1 MKQCERLG
9 VSPKWTKLRGVLER
23 SKIINPN
30 YEYDTLKDIG
40 DYATKYDA
48 VPNYQP
54 RQNTSNRLPDF
65 YAEEIGRYST
75 EYCLIQALQ
84 GQPWLVELAKWNIYY
99 QLGRQFIFFTHD
111 QWWTSRTEPPRDGGL
126 KSYTTQYAA
135 NMMAVTSLLGWKDAV
150 IQQGYIAIAAL
161 NRAYQSALDYK
172 EKHRRAQAF
181 MLRLFCDWVGD
192 VSHQWPSYAYDE
204 PIYEN
209 LLAHWRT
216 PNPED
221 LVPCLLAACDRH
233 THQTGHESSKNHY
246 DFSTPALMRVPIEIL
261 FLFRLREWEG
271 LTNPTLDHPLMV
283 APFDKLPPEQP
294 VPPLDDLMQAVLK
307 RAREDWPN
315 YDEVLALDN
324 LKHNV

>member
-1 MKQCERLG
+1 MMKQCERLG
-9 VSPKWTKLRGVLER
+9 VSPKWTKLRVVLER

-30 YEYDTLKDIG
+30 YEYDTLKEIN
-40 DYATKYDA
+40 DYVTHADLLA
-48 VPNYQP
+48 NYQP
-54 RQNTSNRLPDF
+54 LPNSRNATTYSF
-65 YAEEIGRYST
+65 EGLGRYST
-75 EYCLIQALQ
+75 EDCLIQALQ
-84 GQPWLVELAKWNIYY
+84 SQPWLVDLAKWNLYY
-99 QLGRQFIFFTHD
+99 QVGVKQKLFWHYQYRIIWPNH
-111 QWWTSRTEPPRDGGL
+111 PDGGL

-150 IQQGYIAIAAL
+150 IQQGYMTIAAL
-161 NRAYQSALDYK
+161 NRAYQSALDYE

-216 PNPED
+216 PNPDD

-233 THQTGHESSKNHY
+233 THQTGRESSKNHY

-324 LKHNV
+324 LKNNI

>member
-1 MKQCERLG
+1 MTQCERMG
-9 VSPKWTKLRGVLER
+9 INPKWTSLKTIVGNLKKVDYDFHISHEIARTEGYVTRRDLEGKL
-23 SKIINPN
+23 PN
-30 YEYDTLKDIG
+30 IRNITTDDPMIDMGRELC
-40 DYATKYDA
+40 
-48 VPNYQP
+48 Q
-54 RQNTSNRLPDF
+54 RQ
-65 YAEEIGRYST
+65 
-75 EYCLIQALQ
+75 LIFALQ
-84 GQPWLVELAKWNIYY
+84 NQPWLADVAKWARYYEVGAYQRFFWHYQFNIV
-99 QLGRQFIFFTHD
+99 FPNH
-111 QWWTSRTEPPRDGGL
+111 PHGGL
-126 KSYTTQYAA
+126 TMYYIKKSAEMLA
-135 NMMAVTSLLGWKDAV
+135 ITSILGWKDAV
-150 IQQGYIAIAAL
+150 IHQGYMHIAAM
-161 NRAYQSALDYK
+161 NRGYDGGML
-172 EKHRRAQAF
+172 EHEHRRAQAF
-181 MLRLFCDWVGD
+181 ILRLFCDWVGN
-192 VSHQWPSYAYDE
+192 VSQWPSYAYDE
-204 PIYEN
+204 PIYET

-221 LVPCLLAACDRH
+221 LIPCLLAACDRH
-233 THQTGHESSKNHY
+233 TWQTGRDSSKNFY